1 MCARPKF
8 LVHKNKQRLT
18 KLAQYLIRSRRIEKN
33 NRWFISFTFIRH
45 KSETWVRAEIVTMP
59 SRDIKRENRKEAKVR
74 IGTAFIQC
82 IFFNIWYIG
91 WESGKDSIFDWKA
104 TFSTRMHI
112 SVYRTYDKLGTT
124 KRRYL
129 QLSVQ
134 ILNIAISQRIA
145 KRWRETNAVQGKLVC
160 KCRTWIELTCVFR
173 RPTDSFHES
182 TKS

>member
-33 NRWFISFTFIRH
+33 TRWFISFTCIRH
-45 KSETWVRAEIVTMP
+45 KSETWERAEIVTMP

-74 IGTAFIQC
+74 VGTAFIQC
-82 IFFNIWYIG
+82 IFFNNWCIG
-91 WESGKDSIFDWKA
+91 WESSEDSIFDWKA

-112 SVYRTYDKLGTT
+112 IVYRTYDKLGTT

-145 KRWRETNAVQGKLVC
+145 KRWRETNAVKGEWT
-160 KCRTWIELTCVFR
+160 RM
-173 RPTDSFHES
+173 
-182 TKS
+182 